1 MVCMVHSFVLTLTDL
16 FTFYK
21 EDFDGRVSAE
31 TGHRVGF
38 KVTMKMLPD
47 SVRAYKKTP
56 IFDETTVPS
65 GLLKDH
71 NTKASVWG
79 KIVVLSGIL
88 EYRIEGPQAQVYVL
102 TDTNPGV
109 VEPMVVH
116 SIKPQGQTRFYVEFY
131 K

>member
-1 MVCMVHSFVLTLTDL
+1 MSTAG
-16 FTFYK
+16 TFACRGLSAFRKNELRPTGLSTGCGLGYK
-21 EDFDGRVSAE
+21 L
-31 TGHRVGF
+31 
-38 KVTMKMLPD
+38 TMKTLPG
-47 SVRAYKKTP
+47 SVNAYKKTP

-71 NTKASVWG
+71 HTKASVWA

-88 EYRIEGPQAQVYVL
+88 EYRVEGPQPQVYVL

-109 VEPMVVH
+109 VEPMLVH
-116 SIKPQGQTRFYVEFY
+116 SIKPKGETRFYVEFY